1 MNLPTKNL
9 KLGNSGI
16 SVVTSTGSRQAERNP
31 LGIRFEC
38 MQHRVPLWSL
48 LKGLIT
54 AGSTGFHLSKIGGF
68 VTPRPCNMGQFS
80 SIYFKNS
87 QSIRKQSLYSISV
100 ARLNRYD
107 FYTEYSL
114 MIYIQPDQ
122 LKAFS

>member
-1 MNLPTKNL
+1 
-9 KLGNSGI
+9 
-16 SVVTSTGSRQAERNP
+16 
-31 LGIRFEC
+31 
-38 MQHRVPLWSL
+38 MQHRVALWPL

-87 QSIRKQSLYSISV
+87 QSIRKQCLYSISV

-107 FYTEYSL
+107 CYTEYSL